1 MKQITYKEAIS
12 FLLPRHY
19 SGRKPSITYAF
30 GYYEDEKLKAELNK
44 NIMNKEAEINKELI
58 KVLKEKIQLLEEQ
71 KANNQDI
78 INAQKEQLILSG
90 VSKCLNEQ
98 TLENINNIMWESHM
112 IKSKTFDKTQG
123 TMIMQELEKWAG
135 R

>member
-1 MKQITYKEAIS
+1 MTKKQELIDYVIGNEFIT
-12 FLLPRHY
+12 
-19 SGRKPSITYAF
+19 KPSLQEKFTYLL
-30 GYYEDEKLKAELNK
+30 DEALT
-44 NIMNKEAEINKELI
+44 
-58 KVLKEKIQLLEEQ
+58 
-71 KANNQDI
+71 
-78 INAQKEQLILSG
+78 EQLILSG

>member
-1 MKQITYKEAIS
+1 MKLT
-12 FLLPRHY
+12 L
-19 SGRKPSITYAF
+19 T
-30 GYYEDEKLKAELNK
+30 D
-44 NIMNKEAEINKELI
+44 
-58 KVLKEKIQLLEEQ
+58 
-71 KANNQDI
+71 
-78 INAQKEQLILSG
+78 

>member
-1 MKQITYKEAIS
+1 MTELEKHRKTWQGKTDEWLFNRLANELKDKVEEIHK
-12 FLLPRHY
+12 LL
-19 SGRKPSITYAF
+19 
-30 GYYEDEKLKAELNK
+30 AEN
-44 NIMNKEAEINKELI
+44 
-58 KVLKEKIQLLEEQ
+58 
-71 KANNQDI
+71 
-78 INAQKEQLILSG
+78 EQLILSG

>member
-1 MKQITYKEAIS
+1 MTEKQ
-12 FLLPRHY
+12 
-19 SGRKPSITYAF
+19 
-30 GYYEDEKLKAELNK
+30 
-44 NIMNKEAEINKELI
+44 
-58 KVLKEKIQLLEEQ
+58 VLEETIA
-71 KANNQDI
+71 KWNDSVNDI
-78 INAQKEQLILSG
+78 SKFKFNSKEVDLFCGMLKRFGEMKVSQALTLTD

>member
-1 MKQITYKEAIS
+1 MNRDEEIDIENLK
-12 FLLPRHY
+12 
-19 SGRKPSITYAF
+19 
-30 GYYEDEKLKAELNK
+30 YEVEKLKEENQELQV
-44 NIMNKEAEINKELI
+44 ELDTI
-58 KVLKEKIQLLEEQ
+58 KK
-71 KANNQDI
+71 
-78 INAQKEQLILSG
+78 QLILSG

>member
-1 MKQITYKEAIS
+1 MDK
-12 FLLPRHY
+12 
-19 SGRKPSITYAF
+19 
-30 GYYEDEKLKAELNK
+30 
-44 NIMNKEAEINKELI
+44 
-58 KVLKEKIQLLEEQ
+58 LLEEFI
-71 KANNQDI
+71 KDWRLKNNSKDAIYSSYHYDAMIEFAKHYHSQ
-78 INAQKEQLILSG
+78 QLILSG

>member
-1 MKQITYKEAIS
+1 MSKKQELIDYVIGNEFIT
-12 FLLPRHY
+12 
-19 SGRKPSITYAF
+19 KPSLQEKFTYLL
-30 GYYEDEKLKAELNK
+30 DEALT
-44 NIMNKEAEINKELI
+44 
-58 KVLKEKIQLLEEQ
+58 
-71 KANNQDI
+71 
-78 INAQKEQLILSG
+78 EQLILSG